1 MGSASSTLLCNAV
14 DEYFW
19 PWQRWPEF
27 ARWQAPENA
36 MVVVPLAGM
45 TDWKLGLPL
54 DAEELVLM
62 ELLRLA
68 LATAKPDPQR
78 LTVVP
83 PLRFVFGAGPDC
95 AFGADPDETHQ
106 FITEVVQSI
115 AASGFRRV
123 LLYNA
128 SPWNEELTAAA
139 ARDLRI
145 SEKLQ
150 MFRINLTGL
159 GLDFATGDPTGQ
171 DRLKSIVQAIAS
183 DDANHATEMLGP
195 ATDRL
200 VRLLAE
206 IDQWPVLPHDGEIP
220 RPPLPPES

>member
-1 MGSASSTLLCNAV
+1 MPAVSTTSLCNCP
-14 DEYFW
+14 DPYFW

-27 ARWQAPENA
+27 AHWSNPADA
-36 MVVVPLAGM
+36 LVVVPLAGM

-68 LATAKPDPQR
+68 LSKAKPDPR
-78 LTVVP
+78 RITVIP

-95 AFGADPDETHQ
+95 VFAADPDETHA
-106 FITEVVQSI
+106 FIEEVVQSI
-115 AASGFRRV
+115 AASGFKRV

-145 SEKLQ
+145 SERLQ
-150 MFRINLTGL
+150 MFRINLRGV
-159 GLDFATGDPTGQ
+159 GLDFATDSETEQQSLRDIVTSLTNADP
-171 DRLKSIVQAIAS
+171 SSAAS
-183 DDANHATEMLGP
+183 LMAPSVDKLMK
-195 ATDRL
+195 
-200 VRLLAE
+200 LLAE
-206 IDQWPVLPHDGEIP
+206 IDQWPALPNDGDIP
-220 RPPLPPES
+220 TPQLPSAS